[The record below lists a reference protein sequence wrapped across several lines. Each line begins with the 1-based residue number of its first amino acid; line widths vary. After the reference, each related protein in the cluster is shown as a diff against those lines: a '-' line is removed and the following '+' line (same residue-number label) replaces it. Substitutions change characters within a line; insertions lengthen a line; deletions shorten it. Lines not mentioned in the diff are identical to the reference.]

1 MKEGAILMNFG
12 RGGIV
17 DEDALARAVDERGL
31 RTALDVLQTEP
42 MRADHPLLRVK
53 NRRNVVITPHIA
65 WASVEARKR
74 LIKMIA
80 QNIRDFM
87 SGK

>member
-1 MKEGAILMNFG
+1 MDSG
-12 RGGIV
+12 RGGRV
-17 DEDALARAVDERGL
+17 HEEARARAVDERGL

-65 WASVEARKR
+65 WASIEARKR
-74 LIKMIA
+74 LIKMLA
-80 QNIRDFM
+80 QNIRNFM

>member
-1 MKEGAILMNFG
+1 
-12 RGGIV
+12 
-17 DEDALARAVDERGL
+17 
-31 RTALDVLQTEP
+31 
-42 MRADHPLLRVK
+42 MRVDHPLLRVK

-65 WASVEARKR
+65 WASIEARKR